1 MSRTDAS
8 IAFSVTDN
16 LSQSVTRMRNSMNEF
31 RDDVEGLQSRLDV
44 LENTRYQL
52 RNISLVNARQEMQ
65 RAERALRDLS
75 DTATETEREMAR
87 ADFET
92 AVRNYETLRQ
102 QLDLVSRQSRQTT
115 RDLMDATDAIRRA
128 ENRADTDTSQ
138 TQRIDLSALG
148 DAGLIDMAGDVAMD
162 IANLAVS
169 SSLGSELGGIVSS
182 GISGAASGAA
192 MGSLAG
198 PLGAAIGGAIGG
210 ALGLAQGGAQALEN
224 REQSFIEYYTGVYDS
239 KSAALEESQSTGSS
253 TAAQRELDAI
263 SFDTLITGGD
273 SATFLSNLTQMAAR
287 TPFEYDDLTEMTKS
301 LSVGF
306 GDDPDRIFSLI
317 QGVGDAGAT
326 IGASA
331 SDMSS
336 MATALSRMQASDQA
350 QLEELNI
357 FQDRGINVLGML
369 AEAYHMSVGD
379 IRGEISKGEIGGRDA
394 VSIIQQGLG
403 QYAGAMDTMSQTFEG
418 LTSTLSDTMNE
429 ISTSYG
435 TGYNEVRKRGL
446 ETEIDTYSGPLGEV
460 MSIVNDIAGQND
472 AYMQNLSE
480 QYEREALSAVLLGK
494 ETTLFSDEDKQEL
507 LELRQKFSDA
517 SALYEQ
523 TGDRTAA
530 IAMESAQIQAESIA
544 QFAYENSELFKATQE
559 AEATSLDAL
568 RQNTSALEA
577 ATTAYS
583 VSQQRT
589 KGNVFGIFTGLSG
602 IGSSTSNPQRS
613 FVEEDAEE
621 DQYVVVGTKG
631 RGSYKQYEDG
641 HIEYFAKGI
650 TRVPYDNYPAMLHE
664 GERVLTA
671 REAREL
677 DRLEREISHSESVS
691 TFAYSS
697 GSAPHN
703 GDSAV
708 LHDEEWI
715 LTAQK
720 IQELDRPSHMI
731 SPAEELVSQ
740 ILSPVPKM
748 NSDVNEMTGSQQPVY
763 HITVQ
768 VSDNTFGAG
777 LDENAVA
784 EKIANEIAV
793 KVAAGFGR

>member
-92 AVRNYETLRQ
+92 AVRNYENIRQ

-138 TQRIDLSALG
+138 SQRTALSALR
-148 DAGLIDMAGDVAMD
+148 DAGLIEMAGDAAME
-162 IANLAVS
+162 IVNLGVS
-169 SSLGSELGGIVSS
+169 SNFGSELGGIVSS

-224 REQSFIEYYTGVYDS
+224 RDQSFIEYYTGVYDS

-379 IRGEISKGEIGGRDA
+379 IRGKISKGEIGGRDA

-435 TGYNEVRKRGL
+435 TGYNEVRKEGRQA
-446 ETEIDTYSGPLGEV
+446 EIDAYSGPLGDAL
-460 MSIVNDIAGQND
+460 SQLNKIAGQND
-472 AYMQNLSE
+472 AYMENMAE
-480 QYEREALSAVLLGK
+480 QYKREALSAVLLG
-494 ETTLFSDEDKQEL
+494 EDTTLFSDEDKQEL
-507 LELRQKFSDA
+507 VELQQIYSDA
-517 SALYEQ
+517 SAVYKE
-523 TGDRTAA
+523 TGDSMAA
-530 IAMESAQIQAESIA
+530 ITMESAQIQAESIA

-559 AEATSLDAL
+559 VEANSLDAL
-568 RQNTSALEA
+568 RENTSALEA

-589 KGNVFGIFTGLSG
+589 KGNADGILDVLWFVRSKNE
-602 IGSSTSNPQRS
+602 IDSYMPSSTTYSSR
-613 FVEEDAEE
+613 AYGL
-621 DQYVVVGTKG
+621 QY
-631 RGSYKQYEDG
+631 
-641 HIEYFAKGI
+641 
-650 TRVPYDNYPAMLHE
+650 VPYDNYPAMLHE

-691 TFAYSS
+691 TFAYDS

-703 GDSAV
+703 SDSAI
-708 LHDEEWI
+708 LHDEEWM

-720 IQELDRPSHMI
+720 IQELNRPSHMI

-748 NSDVNEMTGSQQPVY
+748 NPDVNEMTGSQQPVY

>member
-138 TQRIDLSALG
+138 SQRIDLSALG

-162 IANLAVS
+162 IVNLGVS
-169 SSLGSELGGIVSS
+169 SNFGSELGGIVSS

-192 MGSLAG
+192 LGSLAG

-224 REQSFIEYYTGVYDS
+224 RDQSFIEYYTGVYDS

-379 IRGEISKGEIGGRDA
+379 IRGKISKGEIGGRDA

-544 QFAYENSELFKATQE
+544 QFAYENSELFRATQE

-589 KGNVFGIFTGLSG
+589 KGNVQGVVASV
-602 IGSSTSNPQRS
+602 NPQRG
-613 FVEEDAEE
+613 FVEEKEE
-621 DQYVVVGTKG
+621 DQYVVVGTPG
-631 RGSYKQYEDG
+631 RGGYREYEDG
-641 HIEYFAKGI
+641 HREYFAKGI

-691 TFAYSS
+691 TFAYDS

-703 GDSAV
+703 SDSAI
-708 LHDEEWI
+708 LHDEEWM

-720 IQELDRPSHMI
+720 IQELNRPSHMI

-748 NSDVNEMTGSQQPVY
+748 NPDVNEMTGSQQPVY

>member
-138 TQRIDLSALG
+138 SQRIDLSALG
-148 DAGLIDMAGDVAMD
+148 AAGLIDMAGDVAMD

-224 REQSFIEYYTGVYDS
+224 RDQSFIEYYTGVYDS

-379 IRGEISKGEIGGRDA
+379 IRGKISKGEIGGRDA

-435 TGYNEVRKRGL
+435 TGYNEVRKEGRQA
-446 ETEIDTYSGPLGEV
+446 EIDAYSGPLGDAL
-460 MSIVNDIAGQND
+460 SQLNKIAGQND
-472 AYMQNLSE
+472 AYMENMAE
-480 QYEREALSAVLLGK
+480 QYKREALSAVLLG
-494 ETTLFSDEDKQEL
+494 EDTTLFSDEDKQEL
-507 LELRQKFSDA
+507 VELQQIYSDA
-517 SALYEQ
+517 SAVYKE
-523 TGDRTAA
+523 TGDSMAA
-530 IAMESAQIQAESIA
+530 ITMESAQIQAESIA

-559 AEATSLDAL
+559 AEANSLDAL

-583 VSQQRT
+583 VSQQRS
-589 KGNVFGIFTGLSG
+589 KGNVQGVVASVT
-602 IGSSTSNPQRS
+602 NPQRGL
-613 FVEEDAEE
+613 VEENEE
-621 DQYVVVGTKG
+621 DQYVVVGTPG
-631 RGSYKQYEDG
+631 RGGYREYEDG
-641 HIEYFAKGI
+641 HREYFAKGI

-697 GSAPHN
+697 GAAPHN

>member
-138 TQRIDLSALG
+138 SQRIDLSALG
-148 DAGLIDMAGDVAMD
+148 DAGLIEMAGDAAME
-162 IANLAVS
+162 IVNLGVS
-169 SSLGSELGGIVSS
+169 SNFGSELGGIVSS

-192 MGSLAG
+192 LGSLAG

-224 REQSFIEYYTGVYDS
+224 RDQSFIEYYTGVYDS

-336 MATALSRMQASDQA
+336 MATALSRMQTSDQA
-350 QLEELNI
+350 QMEEVNM
-357 FQDRGINVLGML
+357 FQERGINVLGML

-379 IRGEISKGEIGGRDA
+379 IRGKISKGEIGGRDA

-435 TGYNEVRKRGL
+435 TGYNEVRKEGRQA
-446 ETEIDTYSGPLGEV
+446 EIDAYSGPLGDAL
-460 MSIVNDIAGQND
+460 SQLNKIAGQND
-472 AYMQNLSE
+472 AYMENMAE
-480 QYEREALSAVLLGK
+480 QYKREALSAVLLG
-494 ETTLFSDEDKQEL
+494 EDTTLFSDEDKQEL
-507 LELRQKFSDA
+507 VELQQIYSDA
-517 SALYEQ
+517 SAVYKE
-523 TGDRTAA
+523 TGDSMAA
-530 IAMESAQIQAESIA
+530 ITMESAQIQAESIA

-559 AEATSLDAL
+559 AEANSLDAL

-589 KGNVFGIFTGLSG
+589 KGNVQGVVASV
-602 IGSSTSNPQRS
+602 NPQRGL
-613 FVEEDAEE
+613 VEENEE
-621 DQYVVVGTKG
+621 DQYVVVGTPG
-631 RGSYKQYEDG
+631 RGGYREYEDG
-641 HIEYFAKGI
+641 HREYFAKGI

-691 TFAYSS
+691 TFAYGS
-697 GSAPHN
+697 GSAPHD

-708 LHDEEWI
+708 LHDEEWT

-720 IQELDRPSHMI
+720 IQELNRPSHMI

-748 NSDVNEMTGSQQPVY
+748 NPDVNEMTGSQQPVY